1 LLWLVLLISVAV
13 FANLAVGRVLV
24 HLGAAGSAEIQTAMT
39 GMFILTLL
47 FYAILIAIP
56 FVPGV
61 EIGLFL
67 LITLGAPVAPYVY
80 LATLTGL
87 SASFLVGR
95 YLPIS
100 SICRLLGGV
109 GLQRACVFMQRIE
122 SLGQRERLLLV
133 QEWLPAW
140 IAPCLVRYRYIA
152 VAVGLNVPGNA
163 LIGGGGGIA
172 LMAGLSRTF
181 SPTVTILT
189 IAAAVSPVALAVYI
203 FGAGV
208 LTP

>member
-1 LLWLVLLISVAV
+1 
-13 FANLAVGRVLV
+13 
-24 HLGAAGSAEIQTAMT
+24 MT
-39 GMFILTLL
+39 GMLVLTLL
-47 FYAILIAIP
+47 FYATLIAIP

-67 LITLGAPVAPYVY
+67 LIAFGAPVAPYVY
-80 LATLTGL
+80 LATLSGL
-87 SASFLVGR
+87 TASFLVGR

-100 SICRLLGGV
+100 SMCRLLGGV
-109 GLQRACVFMQRIE
+109 GLKSACAFMQRIE
-122 SLGQRERLLLV
+122 TLGQRERLLLV

-140 IAPCLVRYRYIA
+140 IGPGLVRYRYIA

-163 LIGGGGGIA
+163 LVGGGGGIV
-172 LMAGLSRTF
+172 LLAGLSRTF

-203 FGAGV
+203 FGAGI